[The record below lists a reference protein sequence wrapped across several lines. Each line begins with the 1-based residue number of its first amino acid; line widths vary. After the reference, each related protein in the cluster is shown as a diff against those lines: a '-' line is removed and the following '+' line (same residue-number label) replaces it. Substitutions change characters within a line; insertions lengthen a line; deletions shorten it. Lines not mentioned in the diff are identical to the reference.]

1 MDQLPVSLRL
11 SAFGLN
17 LLTPRLATLVRTDM
31 PLALVIFLIGLLIW
45 KKIQRQDE
53 WNVRDRVY
61 LFALL
66 TSLNVNQRPDCLR
79 LFASRDCA
87 LSVAW

>member
-1 MDQLPVSLRL
+1 MLLFRTASSVYGSIAGLVAL

-45 KKIQRQDE
+45 KKNPKAAPMECARPTLPFRTT
-53 WNVRDRVY
+53 NR
-61 LFALL
+61 
-66 TSLNVNQRPDCLR
+66 LNVN
-79 LFASRDCA
+79 
-87 LSVAW
+87 